1 MGRFL
6 RAVVGCSGYRW
17 ADNSVGVGVCCVRR
31 FLRTAGGPVA
41 WPVLGTVGGCCG
53 GVLRAVGSEGLLWS
67 ACSVG
72 VRLVGWRIFCAQVW
86 AYFRVRLGSLVCV
99 VICGRV
105 FGGCLGVVVLACSV
119 RGFGFILF
127 VMRWIVP
134 LCLILTAFFPPSPER
149 AETLRRNLYFSG
161 TMLMR

>member
-1 MGRFL
+1 MAF
-6 RAVVGCSGYRW
+6 S
-17 ADNSVGVGVCCVRR
+17 VCCCGLFRLRLGAVAVRCSVCALVLLWR
-31 FLRTAGGPVA
+31 VLRTVGP
-41 WPVLGTVGGCCG
+41 
-53 GVLRAVGSEGLLWS
+53 EGLLWS

-72 VRLVGWRIFCAQVW
+72 VRLVGWRIFCALVR
-86 AYFRVRLGSLVCV
+86 AYFRARLGSLVCV

-134 LCLILTAFFPPSPER
+134 PCLILTAFFPPSPER
-149 AETLRRNLYFSG
+149 AETSAQKPLI
-161 TMLMR
+161 